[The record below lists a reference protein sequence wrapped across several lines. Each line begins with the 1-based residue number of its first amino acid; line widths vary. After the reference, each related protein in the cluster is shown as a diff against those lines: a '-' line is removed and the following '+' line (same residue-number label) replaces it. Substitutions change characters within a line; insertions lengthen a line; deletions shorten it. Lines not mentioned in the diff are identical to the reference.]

1 MKGLKEQKGIT
12 LVALIITIIV
22 MLILVGVTINVA
34 VNGGLM
40 GKAREARDKT
50 QVQADKEQ
58 LMSIALGTIDEATFL
73 VNGEKLED
81 ELEEMEWG
89 VEEITEEVEEQEVLV
104 GYKCESPNR
113 NLFMV
118 APKGTIEILD
128 AEE

>member
-34 VNGGLM
+34 LNGGLM

-58 LMSIALGTIDEATFL
+58 LLSIVLGTIDENTIL
-73 VNGEKLED
+73 VDADKLED
-81 ELEEMEWG
+81 DLEALEWG
-89 VEEITEEVEEQEVLV
+89 DLKEVTEEEVV
-104 GYKCESPNR
+104 TGYKCESPNG
-113 NLFMV
+113 NLFMI